1 LRTAITTGESTSITI
16 DLATDADPL
25 GVDVLRAL
33 LADAFGVNTAIT
45 IRTVPITVLDSDPD
59 VPLTP
64 ALS

>member
-33 LADAFGVNTAIT
+33 LADAFGVNTAVT
-45 IRTVPITVLDSDPD
+45 IRTVPITVLDSDPE
-59 VPLTP
+59 VPSTP